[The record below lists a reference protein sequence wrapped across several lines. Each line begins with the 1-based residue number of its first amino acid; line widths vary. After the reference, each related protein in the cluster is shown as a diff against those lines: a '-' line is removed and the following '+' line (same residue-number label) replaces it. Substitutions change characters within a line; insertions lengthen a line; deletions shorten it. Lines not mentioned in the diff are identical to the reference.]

1 MIKLFSIEIEDEEEQ
16 EMQIGYPTDIKHIAH
31 IGWDGQS
38 INNSP
43 NWVGY
48 SYFHSNL
55 NLYILLSYLF
65 II

>member
-48 SYFHSNL
+48 RL
-55 NLYILLSYLF
+55 IVTF
-65 II
+65 IVT